1 MAKNETSEDDQFLS
15 PTSILYVN
23 TARLQEQPGG
33 GAGSGGSSSL
43 SCGAIAG
50 IAVGAAAV
58 ALAAAAGG
66 WALLRRRRQQ
76 QRTAGGAGASEEGKG
91 AAADATGPAT
101 MSCPS
106 SLPLGPSGSS
116 RTLDGGG
123 TSPTLTVPGSCSTT
137 SFAFHVERG
146 FALRYATLVS
156 PFAAMTPRTG
166 PGVAAAGMGARP
178 FASPFAAAAQAR
190 ASPQAQPFAHS
201 GSPPASLGS
210 MAHSSLSWQ
219 YAQTPASGGLASL
232 DGVPAV
238 TSGADWT
245 PTAGSSSGTVSASGS
260 SSARMLPELQTHVT
274 AVRQGL
280 GDQAVLV

>member
-1 MAKNETSEDDQFLS
+1 MAKNETSEDVQFLS

-43 SCGAIAG
+43 SGRAIAG

-58 ALAAAAGG
+58 ALAAAGGG
-66 WALLRRRRQQ
+66 WALLRWRRQR
-76 QRTAGGAGASEEGKG
+76 QRTAGGDIAIEEGKT
-91 AAADATGPAT
+91 AAADAAGPAT
-101 MSCPS
+101 MSCTS
-106 SLPLGPSGSS
+106 LGPGDSS
-116 RTLDGGG
+116 RTLHGGG

-137 SFAFHVERG
+137 GVAFHVERG
-146 FALRYATLVS
+146 VALRYATLVS
-156 PFAAMTPRTG
+156 PFAAMAPRTG

-190 ASPQAQPFAHS
+190 ASPQAQPFVHS
-201 GSPPASLGS
+201 GSPPASIGS

-219 YAQTPASGGLASL
+219 YAQHPASGGLASL

-238 TSGADWT
+238 TIGADWT

-260 SSARMLPELQTHVT
+260 SSARMLPKLQAHVA

-280 GDQAVLV
+280 GVQAVLV